1 MAKYKKEDRTIPQL
15 DIAHFGEAEFQ
26 TPSSALETD
35 NYNCFGITAKDA
47 RPLSLKVF
55 FSNGG
60 MVLIQYGRMASPIT
74 FDGKDKI
81 AIETS
86 TLRLEITGS
95 NLEPL
100 IDYIGE
106 QRLAWIKSTDI
117 GGETDTFMIGNGE
130 PEIRSIRVNAKG
142 NVSK

>member
-1 MAKYKKEDRTIPQL
+1 MANYKKEDRTIPEL

-35 NYNCFGITAKDA
+35 NYNCFGITPRDV
-47 RPLSLKVF
+47 RPSSLKVF
-55 FSNGG
+55 FNNGG
-60 MVLIQYGRMASPIT
+60 VVLVQYGRMVSPIT

-81 AIETS
+81 AIETP

-95 NLEPL
+95 NLVPL

-106 QRLAWIKSTDI
+106 QRLAWIKSIEI
-117 GGETDTFMIGNGE
+117 GSETDLFMVGKGE
-130 PEIRSIRVNAKG
+130 PEIRSIRIH
-142 NVSK
+142 SKNSAG